1 MDFNDIACNI
11 IKEFEGFVPKPY
23 KCPAGVWT
31 IGYGTTYY
39 LDGTPVRSTDKTMTE
54 IQASELLRQKLIR
67 NFVPILSRKIPSWWA
82 MNNNQKAAVISFA
95 YNLGANFYNSNGF
108 NTISKALS
116 ARANWL
122 NVPSA
127 LMLYINP
134 GSSFEVGLRRRRAA
148 EAELWQGKGKFA
160 KPSQGC

>member
-31 IGYGTTYY
+31 IGYGTTFYF
-39 LDGTPVRSTDKTMTE
+39 DGTPVRSTDRTMTE
-54 IQASELLRQKLIR
+54 VQASELLRQKLIK
-67 NFVPILSRKIPSWWA
+67 NFVPVLSRKIPSWWA

-95 YNLGANFYNSNGF
+95 YNLGANFYGTGGF
-108 NTISKALS
+108 NSITMALS
-116 ARANWL
+116 SRANWL
-122 NVPSA
+122 KVPSA

-134 GSSFEVGLRRRRAA
+134 GSSFEAGLRRRRAA

-160 KPSQGC
+160 KPSQGR

>member
-11 IKEFEGFVPKPY
+11 IKDFESFVPKPY

-31 IGYGTTYY
+31 IGYGTTVYPN
-39 LDGTPVRSTDKTMTE
+39 GIPVKSTDVAITE
-54 IQASELLRQKLIR
+54 SQASDYLKKLLIK
-67 NFVPILSRKIPSWWA
+67 NFIPTLSRKIPSWWA
-82 MNNNQKAAVISFA
+82 MGSNQKAAVVSFA
-95 YNLGANFYNSNGF
+95 YNLGAGFYGSDGF

-116 ARANWL
+116 ARVNWS

-127 LMLYINP
+127 LMLYVNP
-134 GSSFEVGLRRRRAA
+134 GSPFERGLKRRRAA

-160 KPSQGC
+160 VTP

>member
-31 IGYGTTYY
+31 IGYGTTVYPN
-39 LDGTPVRSTDKTMTE
+39 GMSVKSTDAPITE
-54 IQASELLRQKLIR
+54 TQAVGFLKQLLIKQ
-67 NFVPILSRKIPSWWA
+67 FVPTLSRKIPSWWA
-82 MNNNQKAAVISFA
+82 MNDNQKAAVISFA

-134 GSSFEVGLRRRRAA
+134 GSSFEAGLRRRRAA
-148 EAELWQGKGKFA
+148 EGELWQGKGKFA
-160 KPSQGC
+160 KVSQGC